1 MGLNTG
7 IRRMRRFL
15 PALLLALIAALPGA
29 AGARMLGDPS
39 VPFSADRSLSVGDR
53 TFTGK
58 LYATPGSQRHEQAVA
73 GVDQVIILHGED
85 ARGWLV
91 LPKLNSYVEFWFAP
105 AAAELSAD
113 DLLSTKLG
121 EETIAGLR
129 TTKYRIE
136 HQAHDGTLVDGYV
149 WLTREGIPM
158 RLDGTYTPANGSKP
172 TTVHMELS
180 NVRQGPQN
188 AALFAIPQNMMKL
201 PGGAL
206 APLLGV
212 GKPG

>member
-1 MGLNTG
+1 
-7 IRRMRRFL
+7 MRRFL
-15 PALLLALIAALPGA
+15 LALVLAATA
-29 AGARMLGDPS
+29 AGGTVAPAVARMLGDPS

-53 TFTGK
+53 TFIGK

-85 ARGWLV
+85 ARGWLM

-105 AAAELSAD
+105 AAVELSAD

-121 EETIAGLR
+121 EETIGGLR
-129 TTKYRIE
+129 TSKYRIE
-136 HQAHDGTLVDGYV
+136 HTARDGTLVDGYV

>member
-1 MGLNTG
+1 
-7 IRRMRRFL
+7 MRRFL
-15 PALLLALIAALPGA
+15 VLPLLLALTAFAAPA
-29 AGARMLGDPS
+29 MARMLGDPS
-39 VPFSADRSLSVGDR
+39 VPFSADRSLVVGDR

-58 LYATPGSQRHEQAVA
+58 LYAMPGSQRHEQAIE
-73 GVDQVIILHGED
+73 GIPQVIILHGPE

-91 LPKLNSYVEFWFAP
+91 LPTLNSYVEFAFSR
-105 AAAELSAD
+105 AAAELGDA

-121 EETIAGLR
+121 EETIDGRR
-129 TTKYRIE
+129 TAKYRIE
-136 HQAHDGTLVDGYV
+136 HTARDGTLVDGYL
-149 WLTREGIPM
+149 WLTGEGIPM

-206 APLLGV
+206 APLLGI

>member
-1 MGLNTG
+1 
-7 IRRMRRFL
+7 MRRLLPVLFL
-15 PALLLALIAALPGA
+15 GLVVATAAPAGA
-29 AGARMLGDPS
+29 PAARMLGDPS
-39 VPFSADRSLSVGDR
+39 VPFSADRMLTVGER
-53 TFTGK
+53 SFSGK
-58 LYATPGSQRHEQAVA
+58 LYAIPGSQRHEQQIA
-73 GVDQVIILHGED
+73 GADQVIILDGKD

-91 LPKLNSYVEFWFAP
+91 LPTLNSYVEFWFAP
-105 AAAELSAD
+105 AASELSAD
-113 DLLSTKLG
+113 DLLSAKLG
-121 EETIAGLR
+121 EETVNGLR

-136 HQAHDGTLVDGYV
+136 HTARDGTLVDGYV

-201 PGGAL
+201 PAGAL
-206 APLLGV
+206 APLLCV
-212 GKPG
+212 GQPG

>member
-1 MGLNTG
+1 MRSFLLAVLLAG
-7 IRRMRRFL
+7 I
-15 PALLLALIAALPGA
+15 ALLAGPAQAAP
-29 AGARMLGDPS
+29 RMLGDPS
-39 VPFSADRSLSVGDR
+39 VPFSADRSLTVGDR
-53 TFTGK
+53 NFSGK
-58 LYATPGSQRHEQAVA
+58 LYSVPGSQRHEQQIA
-73 GVDQVIILHGED
+73 GVEQVIILHGAD

-91 LPKLNSYVEFWFAP
+91 LPTLNSYVEFWFGR
-105 AAAELSAD
+105 AATELKAD

-121 EETIAGLR
+121 EETIDGQR

-136 HQAHDGTLVDGYV
+136 HTARDGTSADGYI

-158 RLDGTYTPANGSKP
+158 RLDGMYRPADGGTPTP
-172 TTVHMELS
+172 VRMELS
-180 NVRQGPQN
+180 NVRKGPQD
-188 AALFAIPQNMMKL
+188 ATLFAVPKNMMKL

>member
-1 MGLNTG
+1 
-7 IRRMRRFL
+7 MRR
-15 PALLLALIAALPGA
+15 LLLALLLIAITA
-29 AGARMLGDPS
+29 APAAARMLGDSS

-53 TFTGK
+53 TFSGK
-58 LYATPGSQRHEQAVA
+58 IYAKPGSQRHEQAIA
-73 GVDQVIILHGED
+73 GVDQVIILHGAD
-85 ARGWLV
+85 AKGWLV

-121 EETIAGLR
+121 EETVAGLR
-129 TTKYRIE
+129 TSKYRIE
-136 HQAHDGTLVDGYV
+136 HVAHDGTLVDGYV

-158 RLDGTYTPANGSKP
+158 RLDGTYTPANGGKS
-172 TTVHMELS
+172 TTIHMELS

-188 AALFAIPQNMMKL
+188 AALFAVPENMMKL

-206 APLLGV
+206 GPLLGV
-212 GKPG
+212 GKQG

>member
-1 MGLNTG
+1 
-7 IRRMRRFL
+7 MRRLL
-15 PALLLALIAALPGA
+15 PAILVGLIVGTAALPGA

-39 VPFSADRSLSVGDR
+39 VPFSADRMLTVGER
-53 TFTGK
+53 SFTGK
-58 LYATPGSQRHEQAVA
+58 LYAIPGSQRHEQQIA
-73 GVDQVIILHGED
+73 GINQVIILHGKD

-91 LPKLNSYVEFWFAP
+91 LPTLNSYVEFWFTP
-105 AAAELSAD
+105 AARELSAD
-113 DLLSTKLG
+113 DLLSAKLG
-121 EETIAGLR
+121 EEEVNGLR

-158 RLDGTYTPANGSKP
+158 RLDGMYRPANGGTP
-172 TTVHMELS
+172 TAVRMELS
-180 NVRQGPQN
+180 NVHQGPQS
-188 AALFAIPQNMMKL
+188 AALFAVPDNMMKL

-212 GKPG
+212 GKPGPSG

>member
-1 MGLNTG
+1 
-7 IRRMRRFL
+7 MRRFL
-15 PALLLALIAALPGA
+15 LALLLAAVAASGA
-29 AGARMLGDPS
+29 VAPAAARMLGDPS

-53 TFTGK
+53 TFSGK
-58 LYATPGSQRHEQAVA
+58 LYATPGSQRHEQVVA

-105 AAAELSAD
+105 AATELSAD

-121 EETIAGLR
+121 EETVGGLR

-136 HQAHDGTLVDGYV
+136 HTARDGTLVDGYI

-206 APLLGV
+206 APLLGI